1 MYNIPSILLQTPQL
15 QARGDAPPAGGTNPS
30 LNPPDIAPLGGK
42 YSSLKQYMLN
52 ALLLCSS
59 VQQLGFTKNYGYTV
73 AASYNYPCTCN

>member
-52 ALLLCSS
+52 ALLLFCTTIRLHQKLWIYSS
-59 VQQLGFTKNYGYTV
+59 
-73 AASYNYPCTCN
+73 SYM